1 MRLALLM
8 SITLA
13 AAPLMAAPQ
22 TLNLTRIGGY
32 DSSLGE
38 GASEI
43 VAYDPG
49 TAQAFVVNAV
59 AATVDAVDLSN
70 PATPVLI
77 RTIDVSGFGAV
88 ANSVAVSQ
96 GRVAIAVE
104 ANNKQDPGQ
113 LVFFDLS
120 GNLLGAVGT
129 GALPD
134 NVVFTPNGRYALVAN
149 EGEPNDDYDVD
160 PEGSITIVDLAAG
173 VPGAVVSHVGFSEF
187 NVGGP
192 RAAELPAAVRIYG
205 PGATVAQD
213 LEPEYIAANDQTAF
227 VSLQENNA
235 IARID
240 IASAAVEAIFALG
253 SKDHSVPGQ
262 GLDPSDRDSGIE
274 IGNWPVNGL
283 YQPDTIGL
291 IERNGV
297 PYVLSANEGDTRDY
311 DGYSEESRVS
321 GLDLDPTAFP
331 NAATLQANAALG
343 RLTVTEANGDDD
355 GDGDFDQLF
364 VPGGRSFSIWEGVG
378 GTQVYDSGDDFEQ
391 VTAAQVPA
399 LFNSQ
404 GDPGSFDNRSDNKGP
419 EPEALTVGNVGGRE
433 FAFIGME
440 RIGGVFAYDVEQ
452 PGAPELVS
460 YSPAQGG
467 DVSPEGMS
475 FVPAAL
481 SPNGRALLL
490 VAHEVS
496 GTLGVYQV
504 DACVVSAIVV
514 NPLTV
519 TVVGDCPGGF
529 DLYRNGLLLQSGL
542 VLNGALVLPLESLVG
557 DRYFAALPGDNQPIN
572 GVVGSVVALQVPSLG
587 TIGVIALGMLLVFMG
602 GVALARKP

>member
-1 MRLALLM
+1 MTDTAITDRAAFDRIRYAQAWEDADVLTGAMGARSGGDLVSICASGDNALALLLCDPARVHAVDI
-8 SITLA
+8 SPAQIEC
-13 AAPLMAAPQ
+13 
-22 TLNLTRIGGY
+22 LNLRLGAYRALSHGEFLILMGARPGPSRAALLEKALR
-32 DSSLGE
+32 DSPLETQRFWSALRPE
-38 GASEI
+38 
-43 VAYDPG
+43 
-49 TAQAFVVNAV
+49 
-59 AATVDAVDLSN
+59 
-70 PATPVLI
+70 
-77 RTIDVSGFGAV
+77 
-88 ANSVAVSQ
+88 
-96 GRVAIAVE
+96 VE
-104 ANNKQDPGQ
+104 AHGAGGVGKFEHYFRIFARRLLP
-113 LVFFDLS
+113 LVHS
-120 GNLLGAVGT
+120 
-129 GALPD
+129 
-134 NVVFTPNGRYALVAN
+134 
-149 EGEPNDDYDVD
+149 
-160 PEGSITIVDLAAG
+160 
-173 VPGAVVSHVGFSEF
+173 
-187 NVGGP
+187 
-192 RAAELPAAVRIYG
+192 RA
-205 PGATVAQD
+205 T
-213 LEPEYIAANDQTAF
+213 
-227 VSLQENNA
+227 
-235 IARID
+235 
-240 IASAAVEAIFALG
+240 VEAIFALG